1 MKPSKRKHRTSKKN
15 LYYNATVSLLSKCLL
30 IAIRKAFDTVDR
42 QILKQI
48 IYNFEEQSPKIILLD
63 ILAIYECITL

>member
-1 MKPSKRKHRTSKKN
+1 MN
-15 LYYNATVSLLSKCLL
+15 LGGFGRRDYKQTT
-30 IAIRKAFDTVDR
+30 FDTVDR